1 MVREIVRTIARVAVA
16 VAVLG
21 AGLVFATPAV
31 ALPQTC
37 PPTCDQ
43 IPATA
48 WPAPASIPL
57 NSDYHWPQLA
67 GIAVAAPAP
76 RFRFEE
82 FCRTPQLPNDPSA
95 YAIADKAV
103 VGGPDGQW
111 QLQAQIIHWRG
122 DTSTGGQSAQSVFNA
137 ANLALRLCPVTAPQF
152 AVTLTTDAIDRMA
165 AVLTAPGLIVHQYV
179 LSHPQ
184 SSTVSE
190 LVMWNTTTPG
200 GPAQVPWPSG
210 ADTVADAQVFDAM
223 SAPLCEAYLSS
234 CG

>member
-1 MVREIVRTIARVAVA
+1 MVREIVRTIAQVALA
-16 VAVLG
+16 GVLIG
-21 AGLVFATPAV
+21 AGLVFSKPAA

-37 PPTCDQ
+37 PPSCDQ

-48 WPAPASIPL
+48 WPASASIPL
-57 NSDYHWPQLA
+57 NSEYHWPLLA
-67 GIAVAAPAP
+67 GVAVPVPAP

-82 FCRTPQLPNDPSA
+82 FCQTPQLPDDPRA
-95 YAIADKAV
+95 YAVAEQAV
-103 VGGPDGQW
+103 VGGRGREW

-122 DTSTGGQSAQSVFNA
+122 DTATGGQLAQSVFNA
-137 ANLALRLCPVTAPQF
+137 ANVALRLCPVTAPQF

-165 AVLTAPGLIVHQYV
+165 AVITGPGIIAHQYV

-190 LVMWNTTTPG
+190 LVLLWDSPGPG
-200 GPAQVPWPSG
+200 GSPQVPWPDPV
-210 ADTVADAQVFDAM
+210 DTQVFEAM
-223 SAPLCEAYLSS
+223 SAPLCAAYLSS